1 MSISLNNHESRIK
14 VLESKINTATGGGI
28 TEVNSSANGYVKFG
42 NGIIINWGTISLA
55 NERTRWATF
64 AKPFTTTNY
73 RVVSQKTSADHNNNT
88 PMKITGKETGR
99 FAMYSWGVYAADYIA
114 IGILYTYRYI
124 IKSAQKFTPLSYL
137 FNKEV

>member
-14 VLESKINTATGGGI
+14 ALES
-28 TEVNSSANGYVKFG
+28 SSPTIQTNPVANGYMKVGSLLFQ
-42 NGIIINWGTISLA
+42 WGSTSYGDSSGSSIKIV
-55 NERTRWATF
+55 F
-64 AKPFTTTNY
+64 
-73 RVVSQKTSADHNNNT
+73 QKTFISTPFYVCAAAVKSSGSLLWQVTQSVTNT
-88 PMKITGKETGR
+88 GFTFVWNGYNGHAR
-99 FAMYSWGVYAADYIA
+99 SSGCNWIA

>member
-14 VLESKINTATGGGI
+14 ALENKGTGSWTKYSNSVGYCLTEGSTGLKIQ
-28 TEVNSSANGYVKFG
+28 FG
-42 NGIIINWGTISLA
+42 NAGNDAYPTII
-55 NERTRWATF
+55 F
-64 AKPFTTTNY
+64 PKPFTTI
-73 RVVSQKTSADHNNNT
+73 VSCVGLGINSGQSTASDGAPHIRSISLTACRLDSGSSAASYV
-88 PMKITGKETGR
+88 R
-99 FAMYSWGVYAADYIA
+99 WIA

>member
-14 VLESKINTATGGGI
+14 ALEGSSATI
-28 TEVNSSANGYVKFG
+28 QTNPVANGYMKVGSLLFQ
-42 NGIIINWGTISLA
+42 WGSTSYDDSSGSSTKIV
-55 NERTRWATF
+55 F
-64 AKPFTTTNY
+64 
-73 RVVSQKTSADHNNNT
+73 QKTFTST
-88 PMKITGKETGR
+88 P
-99 FAMYSWGVYAADYIA
+99 FYVCAAAVKSSGSLLWQVTQSVTNSGFTFLWNGYNGHASSSGFNWFA

>member
-14 VLESKINTATGGGI
+14 ALENSGI
-28 TEVNSSANGYVKFG
+28 TSPTILATNTYGKCVKFG
-42 NGIIINWGTISLA
+42 SLLIQGGNFDNAQWSDRTITFPRAFSQVFFLDSNMNPAGCSLSNTAVTFNDTHCGVKVKIIA
-55 NERTRWATF
+55 A
-64 AKPFTTTNY
+64 
-73 RVVSQKTSADHNNNT
+73 
-88 PMKITGKETGR
+88 
-99 FAMYSWGVYAADYIA
+99 SWIA

>member
-14 VLESKINTATGGGI
+14 ALENAGSGSWSKFSNSVGYCLTENSTGLKIQFGTAGDDPYPTI
-28 TEVNSSANGYVKFG
+28 TFP
-42 NGIIINWGTISLA
+42 
-55 NERTRWATF
+55 
-64 AKPFTTTNY
+64 KPFTTI
-73 RVVSQKTSADHNNNT
+73 VSCVGFGDNSVKSEPADGAPHIRSISLTSCRLDSGSSEMRH
-88 PMKITGKETGR
+88 IR
-99 FAMYSWGVYAADYIA
+99 WIA